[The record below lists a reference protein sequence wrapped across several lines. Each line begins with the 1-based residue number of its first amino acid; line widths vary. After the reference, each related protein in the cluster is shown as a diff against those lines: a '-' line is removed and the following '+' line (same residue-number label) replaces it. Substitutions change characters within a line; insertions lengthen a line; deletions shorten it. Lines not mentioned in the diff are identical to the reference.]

1 MLFEPND
8 MNDIHTGNY
17 EEFFILYVDNELS
30 EEQVKMVD
38 EFLAAHPHLIA
49 AFEMLKST
57 KLPLEE
63 FSFNKKDL
71 LAENMKL
78 SFVDEDLL
86 LYIDNELSSDQKK
99 KLELKLSCNKD
110 YQFQHRCLSQTK
122 LDPSEKILY
131 PNKKELYRTTGK
143 MVSMKLWMRVAVA
156 VVLIATGGIFYFR
169 HSTPD
174 HVTTD
179 SKTIATNNSALKKD
193 SGKKE
198 MTVPEQVSS
207 DSKRDEKAA
216 NHSFNKLKKI
226 NQYAGKKGRKEGNP
240 VRQNVIALNTS
251 QKKENETRE
260 RQKLN
265 RVQFNEVEKTIALAE
280 PEVSID
286 KIDVTSSPFTR
297 FTNATTDLKELNAGN
312 NRKGSIKGF
321 LRRATR
327 IIEKRTG
334 IDATNENGELLIG
347 AVAINLK

>member
-1 MLFEPND
+1 MLFDSND
-8 MNDIHTGNY
+8 MNNIHTGNY
-17 EEFFILYVDNELS
+17 EEFFILYTDNELS

-38 EFLAAHPHLIA
+38 EFLAANPHLIA

-99 KLELKLSCNKD
+99 KLELKLSRNKD
-110 YQFQHRCLSQTK
+110 YQFQHCSLLQTK
-122 LDPSEKILY
+122 LDPSEKIPY

-156 VVLIATGGIFYFR
+156 VVLIAAGGIFYFR
-169 HSTPD
+169 NSTPD
-174 HVTTD
+174 NIAVS
-179 SKTIATNNSALKKD
+179 SKTTATNKPAPKND
-193 SGKKE
+193 SKKE

-207 DSKRDEKAA
+207 DSKRDEMAA
-216 NHSFNKLKKI
+216 THSFNKLKKL
-226 NQYAGKKGRKEGNP
+226 NRYADKKERKEGNP
-240 VRQNVIALNTS
+240 VQQNVIALNTS

-297 FTNATTDLKELNAGN
+297 FTNETTDSEELNAGS

-327 IIEKRTG
+327 MIEKRTG
-334 IDATNENGELLIG
+334 IEATNENGELLIG